1 MKAKAITFLL
11 VILMSAC
18 VSKVEKNESRIH
30 KGDGQV
36 IPDMSWLNQKDGPRP
51 KYVWE
56 NREDY
61 MYHERYY
68 PDSAKM
74 TTPEIY
80 AIMRCPWVFNRA
92 MKWVRNPDGTI
103 IAYSDGGDLML
114 TGENQVSGW
123 YSDPQN
129 KITNVG
135 DETTFEK
142 KSAIRRRD
150 CAVLPSFQFHLSQ
163 HPVLEVSVAESTDEW
178 QFVASIKGRSGAPFI
193 SSGWQTGAKTIRFNI
208 ADSLKKRGFNW
219 NYAEL
224 HFAIG
229 TWAQGAES
237 KSTIRFKSRLI
248 ARPAII
254 ASLPVIRTI
263 QNSAGGVPVSAVITG
278 TKNETSRAFAKVNG
292 QKYEMIRNGDVWTVL
307 LKRLPIG
314 SYLVEVAADK
324 PEIATSTVLVRI
336 TDSVFWKH
344 DKDFNSLS
352 KKGVTTSPLTGSFQ
366 GTFFFKE
373 VGLASEQI
381 VNSQTEWNN
390 WNKTQF
396 PGEHQH
402 YWESLKLS
410 ELNSRFAYLEKNGWD
425 MVFLHSH
432 YGIWERFDA
441 SGNLAPHGV
450 EQFANYVDQ
459 AAKNNLNVEV
469 ALSSYP
475 YGNTDNKEW
484 TDGTKP
490 YLQTLEKGFKNEDW
504 RNPENEPFRTIY
516 HQYIKDFIGTFKDET
531 SIAAFSS
538 SGEGDADQING
549 IKRFLDTKE
558 VIRSIDTSHI
568 IVSEPIHI
576 FGDASRLPLEI
587 AKGFESD
594 LIGCR
599 GYTKRDEELSMF
611 LRLSQPIPN
620 LYIGEGCWPSSN
632 VYTKFTTT
640 DEASPDRNC
649 WVGNDEY
656 RHAVRDLMYIG
667 FVNRMPLT
675 MSWDEKFTEDEHLVI
690 SQARKLINWNQSY
703 EKASVVLLIPNKNL
717 NEMYPKLLKF
727 EKLFSH
733 LAVDY
738 RMAESASEAK
748 LGDWVIDSSLPFD
761 SLKYSKPINLPEY
774 IQEKRPFN
782 LSFDYGTQFC
792 ISSDRKTMAAYVYN
806 KKNYESH
813 QYVLTGNL
821 QRLPTPALFELNM
834 LNITENLNYRL
845 YDLDSKTIVK
855 EGKTNR
861 QTTFKIDNTKADYLL
876 MVYP

>member
-1 MKAKAITFLL
+1 MKPNSLL
-11 VILMSAC
+11 IFSLLILLTNQVFSQTDQT
-18 VSKVEKNESRIH
+18 RIH
-30 KGDGQV
+30 EGDGQV
-36 IPDMSWLNQKDGPRP
+36 IPDMSWLNQKDGSRP
-51 KYVWE
+51 QYVWE
-56 NREDY
+56 NREDFIY
-61 MYHERYY
+61 DERRYA
-68 PDSAKM
+68 DSAKM
-74 TTPEIY
+74 TAPEIY
-80 AIMRCPWVFNRA
+80 ALIRCPWVFNRA
-92 MKWVRNPDGTI
+92 MKWIRNPEGTV
-103 IAYSDGGDLML
+103 IAYSEGGNLPL
-114 TGENQVSGW
+114 TGEKQVSAW
-123 YSDPQN
+123 YSDPLNQ
-129 KITNVG
+129 ITNAG
-135 DETTFEK
+135 ETTTFNK
-142 KSAIRRRD
+142 LNHRRRRD
-150 CAVLPSFQFHLSQ
+150 CAVIPSFQFHVGQ
-163 HPVLEVSVAESTDEW
+163 HPVLEITVLESTDDW
-178 QFVASIKGRSGAPFI
+178 QFVVSLKGRNGAPLI
-193 SSGWQTGAKTIRFNI
+193 SSGWQTGAKTMRFDI
-208 ADSLKKRGFNW
+208 AETLTKNGYDW
-219 NYAEL
+219 NYPEVHL
-224 HFAIG
+224 AIG
-229 TWAQGAES
+229 TWAKSAES
-237 KSTIRFKSRLI
+237 PSTIQFQAKLVSQ
-248 ARPAII
+248 PAVV
-254 ASLPVIRTI
+254 ACLPVIRTI
-263 QNSAGGVPVSAVITG
+263 QNCNNGLPLSAIVTNPGSKPFKV
-278 TKNETSRAFAKVNG
+278 FAKVNG
-292 QKYEMIRNGDVWTVL
+292 KKIEMQKSGEVYKARVKGLT
-307 LKRLPIG
+307 IG
-314 SYLVEVAADK
+314 SYTAEFSTDNIG
-324 PEIATSTVLVRI
+324 IAKSSALVRV
-336 TDSVFWKH
+336 TDGHYWRHNFQ
-344 DKDFNSLS
+344 FNTLGKTYS
-352 KKGVTTSPLTGSFQ
+352 TAAPLTGSYQ
-366 GTFFFKE
+366 GSFFFKDA
-373 VGLASEQI
+373 GLKTESL
-381 VNSQTEWNN
+381 VNTQKEWDD
-390 WNKTQF
+390 WDRMQA
-396 PGEHQH
+396 PGEHMH
-402 YWESLKLS
+402 YWESLKPL
-410 ELNSRFAYLEKNGWD
+410 ELKSRFAYLAKNGWD
-425 MVFLHSH
+425 MIFLVSH
-432 YGIWERFDA
+432 YGRYERFDA
-441 SGNLAPHGV
+441 SGNLAPHGI
-450 EQFANYVDQ
+450 EQFAKYVDE

-469 ALSSYP
+469 ALSHYP
-475 YGNTDNKEW
+475 YGNTDNTQW

-792 ISSDRKTMAAYVYN
+792 ISSDRKTMAAFLYN

-813 QYVLTGNL
+813 QYALTGNL

-834 LNITENLNYRL
+834 LNIPENMNYRL
-845 YDLDSKTIVK
+845 YDLDTKTIEK

-861 QTTFKIDNTKADYLL
+861 QTTFKIDKTKADYLL
-876 MVYP
+876 IVYP